1 MGWVPEVG
9 GLGETYLQSQM
20 MAGGLGGVLPS
31 LMGEGEESPLNEG
44 EPLGGAEVL
53 GFRLERLDGAWQ
65 VTESR

>member
-1 MGWVPEVG
+1 
-9 GLGETYLQSQM
+9 M

-31 LMGEGEESPLNEG
+31 LVGEGEESPLNEG

-65 VTESR
+65 VTKRK